1 MIYSGELTEKLT
13 FYEVKEVQSESGFK
27 HTTEIKRFTTRAYR
41 ARNKENYVVDAGE
54 LFHSTELTFI
64 LRNRKEVTE
73 TDIVEYKGERYRI
86 TSLCPYVQENQMTI
100 ILAKINE

>member
-1 MIYSGELTEKLT
+1 MIFAGELTEKLT
-13 FYEVKEVQSESGFK
+13 FFEVKEVQSASGFK
-27 HTTEIKRFTTRAYR
+27 HTTENKRFTTRAYR